1 MDTALLVFAKVPRPG
16 TVKTRLTPAL
26 SPADAARLYT
36 AFLRDTL
43 RAARPLEMAVRLY
56 VAPPLPDNGFDGLPN
71 DVSLHAQSGEGLGAR
86 MRTAFADTLRAGY
99 DRALLL
105 GTDHPTLPVPF
116 LKQADHA
123 LETTE
128 ALCLGPTED
137 GGFYLVGMSA
147 YYPQLFED
155 MSYSHPQVFSDTLAR
170 ADRTN
175 ARLTILPPWYD
186 VDTPS
191 DLTRMLADLDQGT
204 ADAPNTRR
212 IANQL
217 ELAALL

>member
-1 MDTALLVFAKVPRPG
+1 MMLLPRTALVLLALGMLGPVGQKGVTAVGPFEPTTAPR
-16 TVKTRLTPAL
+16 
-26 SPADAARLYT
+26 
-36 AFLRDTL
+36 
-43 RAARPLEMAVRLY
+43 
-56 VAPPLPDNGFDGLPN
+56 VAPEAPP
-71 DVSLHAQSGEGLGAR
+71 
-86 MRTAFADTLRAGY
+86 ADTLRAGY

-123 LETTE
+123 LETPE